1 MTPVRRGLSA
11 GSTLLVV
18 LLAGLHGSIGLTAAG
33 WIGGLACGTALHVVV
48 RRAGPELLGPADLVT
63 IARATL
69 GCGVAALVVD
79 SFSGPVALPALVAL
93 SAVALALDA
102 VDGRVARLTHT
113 ESAFGARFD
122 GEADAFLIL
131 VLSVYVARERRRWVL
146 AIGAAR
152 YVFGV
157 AGWWLPWLR
166 APLPARYWRKVVAA
180 VQGVVLLAA
189 PRPSVLAADA
199 RTPPLVVALALLAES
214 FGRDVLVAAATPAGP
229 GPGRRL
235 SLRPARLHP

>member
-48 RRAGPELLGPADLVT
+48 RRAGPELLGRADLVT

-131 VLSVYVARERRRWVL
+131 VLSVFAAREVAVWVL

-189 PRPSVLAADA
+189 AAFGPQPWT
-199 RTPPLVVALALLAES
+199 RTALLVALVLLAES
-214 FGRDVLVAAATPAGP
+214 FGRDVWWLRRHRPVPVPVPGVAPAGQ
-229 GPGRRL
+229 
-235 SLRPARLHP
+235 LHP